1 MFFLRT
7 VLGTAHLVPA
17 ITVNKQTVA
26 AVVVTCRLILV
37 MVKVMGVTG
46 LVETMVLRRM
56 VEVVT
61 MVVTVVM
68 VAMLRVVIPTW
79 AVVLMTGGINH
90 YLVTFHLCHLLFSLY
105 LGYVLLCLNLGNVPC
120 EGLLLVQAHMGC

>member
-1 MFFLRT
+1 MILWHRRINVFFLRT

-17 ITVNKQTVA
+17 ITVNKQTVVAEA

-37 MVKVMGVTG
+37 MVKVMGVTV

-90 YLVTFHLCHLLFSLY
+90 YWVTFHLCHLLFSCTWVLFC
-105 LGYVLLCLNLGNVPC
+105 YV
-120 EGLLLVQAHMGC
+120 